1 MGVRTKLPRVSGP
14 PPDKESKRKYVRAR
28 VPLLVQ
34 YRYDQLEEFQAEY
47 ARDFSAGGLFLVT
60 SDPRPKGTILF
71 LQFSSK
77 DGLKL
82 VEVQGKV
89 VYVSAPGDPARE
101 AGMGVEFMEVDPR
114 LHELLMELSGNRGLF
129 QSLQSP
135 GRTRDPS
142 R

>member
-1 MGVRTKLPRVSGP
+1 MTGP
-14 PPDKESKRKYVRAR
+14 PEGKESKRKYIRTK

-34 YRYDQLEEFQAEY
+34 YRYDRLEEFQTEY
-47 ARDFSAGGLFLVT
+47 ARDFSAGGLFLRT
-60 SDPRPKGTILF
+60 SEPRAQGTVLF

-89 VYVSAPGDPARE
+89 AYVSLPGDPSRE
-101 AGMGVEFMEVDPR
+101 PGMGVQFVEVEPHIR
-114 LHELLMELSGNRGLF
+114 AVLVELSRNRGL
-129 QSLQSP
+129 SQSP
-135 GRTRDPS
+135 DRDPA